1 MTSNNNELDSL
12 KAHLGKTVDIQ
23 QMHSGGLELLTKNQ
37 LEFAER
43 ISKVLEALQTDK
55 RRLIN
60 YAKQLAKAQHS
71 VDRTL
76 IQVNKTLSTAQKEL
90 KLMREMV
97 VRISKIQQG
106 PN

>member
-1 MTSNNNELDSL
+1 MTSNDNELDSL
-12 KAHLGKTVDIQ
+12 KGYLGKTAEIQ
-23 QMHSGGLELLTKNQ
+23 QKHSGILDLLANNQ
-37 LEFAER
+37 LEFFER
-43 ISKVLEALQTDK
+43 TSKVLEALQTDK

-90 KLMREMV
+90 RLMREMV
-97 VRISKIQQG
+97 IKVSRGKQE

>member
-12 KAHLGKTVDIQ
+12 KAYLGKTAEIQ
-23 QMHSGGLELLTKNQ
+23 QMHSGALDLLANNQ
-37 LEFAER
+37 LDFAER

-90 KLMREMV
+90 KLTREMV
-97 VRISKIQQG
+97 VRISRIQQE